1 LQIAECLPGGEG
13 PFMVNSLFK
22 IVYFS
27 EMVRITAVRSVG
39 RIKFRRVDV
48 QEDRSSTVDTI
59 PLPRF

>member
-1 LQIAECLPGGEG
+1 
-13 PFMVNSLFK
+13 MVNSLFK